1 MCVWI
6 RLCVRHGCDRRGR
19 VAISETLAG
28 DENMTKQIKRAEAL
42 REIASIRERLQTV
55 KEQMEPLPYGL
66 AQDASS
72 CLQSLRIFEY
82 QTRRHYR
89 WNEESP

>member
-1 MCVWI
+1 M
-6 RLCVRHGCDRRGR
+6 
-19 VAISETLAG
+19 SK
-28 DENMTKQIKRAEAL
+28 KQIQRAEAL
-42 REIASIRERLQTV
+42 REIVAIRERLQTL

-66 AQDASS
+66 AQDADS

-82 QTRRHYR
+82 QTKHHYR